1 MSNTTPTC
9 RKCAA
14 PLPADAIFCH
24 LCGVKQAGA
33 TRMASHA
40 PKRFRNGL

>member
-1 MSNTTPTC
+1 MTC

-14 PLPADAIFCH
+14 PLPPAAIFCH

-33 TRMASHA
+33 ETATHA
-40 PKRFRNGL
+40 PKRLRNGL